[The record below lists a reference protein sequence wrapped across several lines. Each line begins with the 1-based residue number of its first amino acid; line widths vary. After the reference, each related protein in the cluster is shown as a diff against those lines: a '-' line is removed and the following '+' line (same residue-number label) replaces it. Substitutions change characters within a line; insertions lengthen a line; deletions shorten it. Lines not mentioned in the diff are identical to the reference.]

1 MSAFDN
7 LLSTSTKDDLWDM
20 HTKIVSK
27 IRELDSCEVELSV
40 TSSKRGSRK
49 LNDLLPLCESILKNN
64 EPCSISSGDN
74 IVNVMLA
81 KNNEGD
87 LLFYHENGSTFKN
100 PSTLATYH
108 SNQITPGHPIP
119 TKPCNGWNYIK
130 VDRLNKSIGQLL
142 SSFNENKPIENT
154 VVSTLPS
161 APTAL
166 PSVPTAAKKKA
177 APMSDEMRQ
186 KNSERSKMWA
196 KAVQDLLAEM
206 RKENPSTTYLD
217 AQKALKNMKKDDQT
231 DTLSTVSSTE
241 SVQSNTLLYTDKE
254 VFDYLV
260 RVQKNINNTSSS
272 CKMLEGRFGMSTS
285 DAMRYSMRFAEG
297 KV

>member
-7 LLSTSTKDDLWDM
+7 LLSTATKDDLWEM
-20 HTKIVSK
+20 HNKIVSK
-27 IRELDSCEVELSV
+27 IRDFDSCEVELSV
-40 TSSKRGSRK
+40 SSSKRGSRK

-74 IVNVMLA
+74 IVNVMLC
-81 KNNEGD
+81 KNDEGD
-87 LLFYHENGSTFKN
+87 LLFYHEDGSTFKN

-154 VVSTLPS
+154 VVSTAAPSGPSVPS
-161 APTAL
+161 A
-166 PSVPTAAKKKA
+166 PTAAKKKT
-177 APMSDEMRQ
+177 PMSDEMRQ
-186 KNSERSKMWA
+186 KNSDRSKKWA
-196 KAVQDLLAEM
+196 KAVQDLLVTM
-206 RKENPSTTYLD
+206 RKENPSTSYLD
-217 AQKALKNMKKDDQT
+217 AQKALKNIKKDDQS

-241 SVQSNTLLYTDKE
+241 SVETTDLPYTDKD
-254 VFDYLV
+254 VLDYL
-260 RVQKNINNTSSS
+260 RRTQKNSNNTTSSS
-272 CKMLEGRFGMSTS
+272 KMLEARFGMSTS
-285 DAMRYSMRFAEG
+285 DATRFAEIY
-297 KV
+297 K